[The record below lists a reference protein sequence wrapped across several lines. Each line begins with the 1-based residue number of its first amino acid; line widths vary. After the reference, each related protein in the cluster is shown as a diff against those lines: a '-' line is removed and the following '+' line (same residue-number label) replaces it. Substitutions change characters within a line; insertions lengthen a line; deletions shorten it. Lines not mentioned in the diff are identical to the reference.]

1 MVTLKIDI
9 IFFVNT
15 APEEQ
20 FFCLLHFSS
29 KFSYTFHPT

>member
-20 FFCLLHFSS
+20 FFCLLHF
-29 KFSYTFHPT
+29 KGTQ

>member
-20 FFCLLHFSS
+20 FFFAFCIS
-29 KFSYTFHPT
+29 KERSEA